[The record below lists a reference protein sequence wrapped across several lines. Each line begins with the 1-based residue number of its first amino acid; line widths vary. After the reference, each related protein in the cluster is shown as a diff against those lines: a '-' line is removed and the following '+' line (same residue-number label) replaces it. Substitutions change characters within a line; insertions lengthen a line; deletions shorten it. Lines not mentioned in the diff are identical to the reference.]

1 MAHLVN
7 VVRTE
12 PFLTPADQPSSQH
25 TDPPSSKHKA
35 TEKSV
40 SDLSQASHRP
50 ATVEPTGQPVI
61 RPTSSAV
68 EPSKDSFSDSDS
80 FTSDRPPVDLFVE
93 EGELSDDQELNI
105 TNTDQFVSKEQTFRE
120 TMRGIRSYMG

>member
-1 MAHLVN
+1 M
-7 VVRTE
+7 VRTE
-12 PFLTPADQPSSQH
+12 PFLKPTYQPSSQH
-25 TDPPSSKHKA
+25 TNSSASAATNLPSSKHKA

-50 ATVEPTGQPVI
+50 TTVQQTGQTII

-68 EPSKDSFSDSDS
+68 EPSKDSFSSDSDSDS

-105 TNTDQFVSKEQTFRE
+105 TDTDQSLSE
-120 TMRGIRSYMG
+120 